1 MSAVGQLHLNH
12 DYMVLQIVK
21 IMSLEAENAYSAAF
35 SSVYSDFPRFLNGLK
50 ERREISEH

>member
-1 MSAVGQLHLNH
+1 MSAVGQLHLSH

-21 IMSLEAENAYSAAF
+21 IMSLGAENAYSAAF